1 MEATPMKL
9 VGVIST
15 AVLSLTLGAA
25 APVYAQQEE
34 HAQQEE
40 KHAQQDEKKAQAD
53 RPAQQE
59 EKHAQQEEKKMQQ
72 DKPAQQEERHAQQ
85 EEKKIQQDKPAQRE
99 EQHEQQAQRAGGHGG
114 RIPDD
119 RFRASFGHEH
129 VFVINRP
136 VIIEGQPR
144 FQYGGYWFGFGQP
157 WPVGWY
163 YTDNVYVDYIDG
175 GYYLYNP
182 VHPGI
187 RIVVNVF

>member
-25 APVYAQQEE
+25 APAYAQQEE
-34 HAQQEE
+34 RPQQEE
-40 KHAQQDEKKAQAD
+40 HAQQDEKKAQPD
-53 RPAQQE
+53 KPAQQE
-59 EKHAQQEEKKMQQ
+59 EKHAQQEEKKAQR
-72 DKPAQQEERHAQQ
+72 DKPAQQEEKKAQQ
-85 EEKKIQQDKPAQRE
+85 EEKKPQQDKPAQRDA
-99 EQHEQQAQRAGGHGG
+99 QHEQQAQRAGGNGG
-114 RIPDD
+114 RIPED
-119 RFRASFGHEH
+119 RFRANFGREH

-144 FQYGGYWFGFGQP
+144 FQYGGYWFGFGEP
-157 WPVGWY
+157 WPVGWAY
-163 YTDNVYVDYIDG
+163 SDNVYVDYVDG

-187 RIVVNVF
+187 RIVINVF